1 MARQAVLPFN
11 GGAKNTHSSAVRGG
25 KGAGLAQMA
34 DLGLPVP
41 PGFTMGTGVSRAFM
55 ENGCLPRRVFSQLV
69 REIQKLEKITGR
81 TFGDPDN
88 PLLVSVRSGAQ
99 ISMPGMM
106 DTILNVGLDPCDI
119 SGLKRMGG
127 KRFACDTRD
136 RFIAQWQ
143 TTFDEDPRTS
153 ETLRSAYYQLWLAI
167 RAVLKSWNSERA
179 QAYRAQHSIP
189 NYWGTAVTVQAMVFG
204 NIDHHSCTGVVFGA
218 NVTSGESG
226 LYGEFLPRAQ
236 GEDVVSG
243 VHTPLSIAD
252 MKAWNPKLYR
262 QLEEHVR
269 TLETYCGDIVDVE
282 FTVEKGVLY
291 ILQYRKAKRS
301 LLAQVIWAVHDV
313 WNKRITK
320 PQALARVSAS
330 EVVTLRKPSLS
341 QRTVNSATVT
351 VRGLAASPGAA
362 TGVIALT
369 SEQAQQFASRGWSV
383 ILVRQD
389 TSPDDLPGMLASQ
402 AIVTA
407 NGGATSHAAVVA
419 RELGLPAVVG
429 ANFAPGHF
437 IEGTPVSVDGSRG
450 LVLLSQLP
458 LEKVDLCKEVNL
470 FFKWWDLENGY
481 TPRIGFEW
489 HNQQLSAN
497 VHLNDFYLSEMM
509 AQRCIGTSLENRSR
523 ALRNRIHREV
533 AESFALY
540 LLMAIAGEARHF
552 NIRLGRPLVT
562 PGDIAAMQ
570 RVNAVVDSSGFDD
583 EKDRVRLHKLVAKTL
598 KDAPHETIVDY
609 IQNIHDVFGSD
620 VWEGG
625 LFGGRKWAAITNAL
639 LMFMK
644 GELSLTL
651 FVDHVF
657 DLEHNGGR
665 LFNKNPLFSSKT
677 WEQAK
682 GGNGVLERQL
692 DVKKNI
698 SHPDRLFAQLSGLA
712 EPSPQVVEL
721 WEVVK
726 KEVM

>member
-1 MARQAVLPFN
+1 MARQAVLPFS
-11 GGAKNTHSSAVRGG
+11 GSAKNTHSSAIRGG

-41 PGFTMGTGVSRAFM
+41 PGFTLGTGVSRAFM

-99 ISMPGMM
+99 FSMPGMM
-106 DTILNVGLDPCDI
+106 DTVLNVGLDPCDI
-119 SGLKRMGG
+119 SGLTRWGG
-127 KRFACDTRD
+127 KRFAHNTRE
-136 RFIAQWQ
+136 RFLSQWKEMFPLFQ
-143 TTFDEDPRTS
+143 SAPRDAS
-153 ETLRSAYYQLWLAI
+153 VQLRNAI
-167 RAVLKSWNSERA
+167 QAVLESWNSKRA
-179 QAYRAQHSIP
+179 RAYRKAHGIP
-189 NYWGTAVTVQAMVFG
+189 HHLGTAVTVQAMVFG
-204 NIDHHSCTGVVFGA
+204 NLDHHSCTGVVFGA
-218 NVTSGESG
+218 NVTTGERD

-243 VHTPLSIAD
+243 VQTPLSIAD
-252 MKAWNPKLYR
+252 MKAWNPELYR

-269 TLETYCGDIVDVE
+269 TLETYCGDVVDVE

-301 LLAQVIWAVHDV
+301 PLAQVIWAVHDV
-313 WNKRITK
+313 WNERITK

-330 EVVTLRKPSLS
+330 EVSTLRKPSLS
-341 QRTVNSATVT
+341 QRTIDCATVM
-351 VRGLAASPGAA
+351 VRGLAASPGAT

-369 SEQAQQFASRGWSV
+369 SEQAQRYSAHGLSV

-389 TSPDDLPGMLASQ
+389 TSPDDLPGMLVSQ

-429 ANFAPGHF
+429 ANFAPDHF

-458 LEKVDLCKEVNL
+458 LEKVELCKEVNL
-470 FFKWWDLENGY
+470 FLKWWDLENGY

-489 HNQQLSAN
+489 HNQELSAN

-509 AQRCIGTSLENRSR
+509 AQRCLGTSLESRAR

-552 NIRLGRPLVT
+552 NRRSGRSSVT
-562 PGDIAAMQ
+562 PHEVVAMQ
-570 RVNAVVDSSGFDD
+570 RVNAVVNSSGFDTD
-583 EKDRVRLHKLVAKTL
+583 EQDRVQLHKLVVKTL
-598 KDAPHETIVDY
+598 KDASHETIVDY
-609 IQNIHDVFGSD
+609 IQNIHDVFGSA
-620 VWEGG
+620 VWGG
-625 LFGGRKWAAITNAL
+625 GSFGGQKWAAITKAL

-665 LFNKNPLFSSKT
+665 LFNKNSMFSSKT
-677 WEQAK
+677 AEGQK
-682 GGNGVLERQL
+682 GYKGTLERQL
-692 DVKKNI
+692 DIKKAVND
-698 SHPDRLFAQLSGLA
+698 PDKLFSQLSALA
-712 EPSPQVVEL
+712 KPSPQVIEL
-721 WEVVK
+721 WGVVK